1 MIRLSVINQK
11 GERFDKEFN
20 NLKAAKRFILR
31 ARYGRKVFVESISAD
46 SEEIKVELAKIW

>member
-1 MIRLSVINQK
+1 MIRLSVINQR
-11 GERFDKEFN
+11 GERFDKEFD

-46 SEEIKVELAKIW
+46 SEEIKIELAKIW